1 MAIRRMITVSAAFLV
16 GMFVVGICG
25 GCSQSKD
32 PFQEWG
38 AAQRYDEYVP
48 ASARAVTSGS
58 GTLTYTVPSN
68 GVLYLLDTTAMVDV
82 QGVQKPRV
90 VVAGYLTSGTEVIFD
105 PKEKRVY
112 AKGRKG
118 IGLTNVDATHTHEF
132 RFDPSSGNP
141 KGMTS

>member
-1 MAIRRMITVSAAFLV
+1 MSIGSPIRIYAMLAFGMAAFC
-16 GMFVVGICG
+16 ICG
-25 GCSQSKD
+25 CSSQPKD
-32 PFQEWG
+32 PFEEWG

-48 ASARAVTSGS
+48 PSAQPVKSGS

-68 GVLYLLDTTAMVDV
+68 GVLYLLDTTAMVNV

-90 VVAGYLTSGTEVIFD
+90 VVAGYLPSGTEVVFD

-118 IGLTNVDATHTHEF
+118 IGLTNVDPTHTHEF
-132 RFDPSSGNP
+132 RFDPSTANP
-141 KGMTS
+141 KGVTS